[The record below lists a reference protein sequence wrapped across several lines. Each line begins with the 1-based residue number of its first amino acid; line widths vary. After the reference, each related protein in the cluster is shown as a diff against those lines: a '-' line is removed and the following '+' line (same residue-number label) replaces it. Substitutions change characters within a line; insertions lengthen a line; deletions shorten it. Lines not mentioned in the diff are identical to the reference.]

1 MTEFQVGDRVKVL
14 DKSIWPDGGDKIARW
29 EGKIVEVIRDPA
41 GYVMMKG
48 DSIWFNMLFHEKELE
63 KIQYLL

>member
-1 MTEFQVGDRVKVL
+1 MTKFQVDDRVKVL

-41 GYVMMKG
+41 GYVIMKG
-48 DSIWFNMLFHEKELE
+48 DSCGLTCYFMRRN
-63 KIQYLL
+63 